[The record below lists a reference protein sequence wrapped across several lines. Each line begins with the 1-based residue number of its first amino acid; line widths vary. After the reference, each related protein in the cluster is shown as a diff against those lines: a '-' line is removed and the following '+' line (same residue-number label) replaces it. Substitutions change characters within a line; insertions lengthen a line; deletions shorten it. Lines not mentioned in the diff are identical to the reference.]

1 MRYSHSQL
9 FTPAD
14 EAIDGCVVDACFT
27 GLFRTVC
34 LSKETFKF
42 VIIITKESVR
52 ICRCFAVM
60 KYTGSGRKSNIFL
73 TYSTISR
80 LNGRISCKCLCYQC
94 SDPQYCWGV
103 SIQIDWQG
111 IYFCDLSFLWY
122 NTMPAKDNRNFLSFN
137 RIIITIIIIIIIII
151 VIFYIIVYLINIVF
165 FY

>member
-14 EAIDGCVVDACFT
+14 EAIDGCVVDACFA

-52 ICRCFAVM
+52 ICRCFAVI

-111 IYFCDLSFLWY
+111 IYFGFIFPLIQYYAGQRKSQLF
-122 NTMPAKDNRNFLSFN
+122 
-137 RIIITIIIIIIIII
+137 II
-151 VIFYIIVYLINIVF
+151 
-165 FY
+165 